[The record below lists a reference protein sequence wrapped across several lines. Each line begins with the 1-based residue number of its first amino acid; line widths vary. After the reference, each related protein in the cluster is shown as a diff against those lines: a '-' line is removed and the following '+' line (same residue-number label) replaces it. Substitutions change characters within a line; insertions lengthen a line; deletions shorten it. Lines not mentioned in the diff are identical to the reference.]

1 MNKMK
6 DKLKQFYKD
15 SQSAD
20 SSVVLSD
27 AAKQNV
33 KDKIFSNLGSQAIIE
48 EAPASAWSKLRR
60 TVLRGYI
67 LAPLVILLFV
77 TGTTIASADALPGD
91 PLYAVKRQ
99 VENARL
105 FIAPTEEAKLD
116 LQVNFAQKRLDED
129 EKINKP
135 DNNKNELQVNE
146 DANNDSRR
154 INKENEK
161 SDNNDGQ
168 DQRHTKSREQADK
181 ALEFLNRAKQNW
193 QQKGKEDKAHE
204 IEDKVNKFREGL
216 EKRSDWEQNRVRG
229 EVRGDRTNIPDSN
242 SRDDFKWR
250 R

>member
-1 MNKMK
+1 MNKMN

-20 SSVVLSD
+20 SNVVLSD

-33 KDKIFSNLGSQAIIE
+33 KDKIFSNLGTQSVIE
-48 EAPASAWSKLRR
+48 EVPISVWSKLSR
-60 TVLRGYI
+60 TALRGYV

-91 PLYAVKRQ
+91 PLYSVKRK

-105 FIAPTEEAKLD
+105 FIAPTEEAKLE
-116 LQVNFAQKRLDED
+116 LEVNFAQKRLDED
-129 EKINKP
+129 EKVNKH
-135 DNNKNELQVNE
+135 NNSANELQVNE
-146 DANNDSRR
+146 DSDNRR
-154 INKENEK
+154 TNKENEQ
-161 SDNNDGQ
+161 SRND
-168 DQRHTKSREQADK
+168 DEPNQRQAKSREQADK

-204 IEDKVNKFREGL
+204 IEDKVNKFRQEL

-229 EVRGDRTNIPDSN
+229 EVRGDKTNTPN
-242 SRDDFKWR
+242 FDFKNNFNSHR
-250 R
+250 